1 MNIKMREFLILQIQE
16 SAKIINQKID
26 EEDMERFRSIPC
38 SKLIHEAE
46 YMRMSVV
53 LYSQNQQA
61 KFIQETIQIERLKYI
76 NGGVAQ

>member
-1 MNIKMREFLILQIQE
+1 MREFLILQIQE

-26 EEDMERFRSIPC
+26 EEDMERFRSMPY
-38 SKLIHEAE
+38 SKLIHEADC
-46 YMRMSVV
+46 MRMSVV

-61 KFIQETIQIERLKYI
+61 KFIQETIQLERLKYV